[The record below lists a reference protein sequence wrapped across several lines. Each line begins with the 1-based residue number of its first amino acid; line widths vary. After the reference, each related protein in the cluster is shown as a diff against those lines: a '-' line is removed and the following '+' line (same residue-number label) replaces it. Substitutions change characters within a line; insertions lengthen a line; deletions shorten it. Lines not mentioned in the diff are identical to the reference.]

1 MTKTRKKDINANDR
15 LRKEFKAT
23 IVVGLP
29 ASGRSANIVRPLSRE
44 QAAFALDSNEMNKL
58 IPEYMGG
65 LGACLVHEEGKMLTE
80 QAFKEFTRGS
90 MKGVN
95 LVIPVVGY
103 DADKLNIKYIL
114 PLLDAGYDVEIA
126 CTRADAAT
134 CANRVVAKAIEGG
147 VFIPREVVMSFDDR
161 AVLGAYNEVLATDYG
176 GKRVKRSK
184 YSEIK

>member
-1 MTKTRKKDINANDR
+1 MTKTSKKDITANDR

-29 ASGRSANIVRPLSRE
+29 ASGRSANIVRPLSSE
-44 QAAFALDSNEMNKL
+44 QAAFVLDSNEMNKL

-65 LGACLVHEEGKMLTE
+65 LGACLVHTEGKSMTE
-80 QAFKEFTRGS
+80 EIFKEFTRGS

-95 LVIPVVGY
+95 IVIPVVGY

-126 CTRADAAT
+126 CTRADAVT
-134 CANRVVAKAIEGG
+134 CANRVVAGAIKGG
-147 VFIPREVVMSFDDR
+147 VFIPREVVMCFDDR
-161 AVLGAYNEVLATDYG
+161 AALRTYNEVLATDYG

>member
-44 QAAFALDSNEMNKL
+44 QAAFVLDSNEMNKL

-80 QAFKEFTRGS
+80 QALKEFTRGS

-103 DADKLNIKYIL
+103 DADKLNIKYTAHGRTPRPAQTAL
-114 PLLDAGYDVEIA
+114 WQEPSKAA
-126 CTRADAAT
+126 CLS
-134 CANRVVAKAIEGG
+134 
-147 VFIPREVVMSFDDR
+147 RE
-161 AVLGAYNEVLATDYG
+161 
-176 GKRVKRSK
+176 RS
-184 YSEIK
+184 S